1 MLKTEG
7 EMVDHRKEGIYL
19 HTAPKVHDKK
29 SSFCQRGLQRT
40 CAVRGPP
47 PRFLINLR
55 YAIQTYVKR
64 K

>member
-47 PRFLINLR
+47 PRFLINL
-55 YAIQTYVKR
+55 
-64 K
+64 